1 MWTGMRIVRALSA
14 SARDRLANPPGR
26 VGRELVAT
34 PPVELLDRP
43 DQAQRALL
51 NQVEEREAL
60 VAVVLRDRD
69 DQAQVRLDHPLLR
82 LHVAALDFLGELDLL
97 RGGQQRMAA
106 GLAQE
111 ELQCVGRRL
120 ERRRRGWGSRLGARV
135 LDNVDPPLL
144 EHPVDSVDLERGESV
159 RLEHLEKLGR
169 VDGTRDLGGL
179 EELDD
184 LLGLDDAV
192 DRGYRCFQHV
202 SGMGTRPRERFK
214 QVLYKM
220 SSVRTRELDRNPV
233 SSCRCRDRQ
242 RSWSGA
248 ALRLAAAPARS
259 ALAELQVPTW
269 QNSRSR

>member
-1 MWTGMRIVRALSA
+1 MPLGTVHLLEPLDDVDGHADRARLVRQR
-14 SARDRLANPPGR
+14 ARDRLADPPGR
-26 VGRELVAT
+26 VGRELVAA

-51 NQVEEREAL
+51 DQVEERQAL

-82 LHVAALDFLGELDLL
+82 LHVAALDLLGELDLL
-97 RGGQQRMAA
+97 RGGQQRMAP

-111 ELQCVGRRL
+111 ELQCVGCRL
-120 ERRRRGWGSRLGARV
+120 ERRRRGWGSRLAVAARV

-144 EHPVDSVDLERGESV
+144 EHPIDSVDLERGEPV
-159 RLEHLEKLGR
+159 RLEHLEELGR
-169 VDGTRDLGGL
+169 VDGARDLGGL

-202 SGMGTRPRERFK
+202 SGTWVP
-214 QVLYKM
+214 
-220 SSVRTRELDRNPV
+220 
-233 SSCRCRDRQ
+233 
-242 RSWSGA
+242 
-248 ALRLAAAPARS
+248 APANDSNRFFTKCRASERGSSS
-259 ALAELQVPTW
+259 ATRFRLPSLP
-269 QNSRSR
+269 